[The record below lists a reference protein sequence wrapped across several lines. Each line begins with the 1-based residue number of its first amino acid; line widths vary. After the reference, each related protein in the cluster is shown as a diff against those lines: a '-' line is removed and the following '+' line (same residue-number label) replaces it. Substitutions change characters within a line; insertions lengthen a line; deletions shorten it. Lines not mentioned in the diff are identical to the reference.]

1 LFYFISSG
9 GNHDTRGLKMVFG
22 EWSYKKI
29 NVFGFGIPVFFLL
42 FALGILIYAKKK
54 KVLR

>member
-1 LFYFISSG
+1 
-9 GNHDTRGLKMVFG
+9 MVFG

-29 NVFGFGIPVFFLL
+29 NVLGFGIPVFVFV

-54 KVLR
+54 KVLN